1 MPLPSKSTLFIEIQ
15 YASPAIQAVLS
26 QQVSENLIK
35 KWVKAA
41 SPANGQLT
49 LRFVNVAEGKKLN
62 FAFRK
67 KDKATNV
74 LTFPYEFSKSQVH
87 ADIIF
92 CLPLLQKEAKEQGKT
107 LKAHLA
113 HLIVHGCLHAQAYD
127 HETKKDAQKMEA
139 LEVQILK
146 RLGFSNPYLDHFEVD
161 CVDNSVVNSVVNSNS
176 H

>member
-1 MPLPSKSTLFIEIQ
+1 MSSPSKSKLIIELQ
-15 YASPAIQAVLS
+15 YASPAIEATLTS
-26 QQVSENLIK
+26 QVSDSLIK

-41 SPANGQLT
+41 SALSGQLT
-49 LRFVNVAEGKKLN
+49 LRFVNAAEGKKLN

-74 LTFPYEFSKSQVH
+74 LTFPYELSKSTVS

-92 CLPLLQKEAKEQGKT
+92 CLPVLQKEAKEQGKT

-146 RLGFSNPYLDHFEVD
+146 KLGFSNPYED
-161 CVDNSVVNSVVNSNS
+161 S
-176 H
+176 